1 MAELN
6 EPQARAVAH
15 AEGPLLVFA
24 GAGSGKTRVITYR
37 VANLLAE
44 HRVPPYRILAVTF
57 TNKAAGEL
65 RERLDQLAGEDVT
78 RDLWI
83 GTFHAV
89 CARLLRRY
97 HAEVGLERQFV
108 IYDASDQKAVVS
120 RVLKEM
126 GLDDK
131 RLPPKLALSLIH
143 AEKREARGPRDVDVS
158 RGGFDDTMV
167 EVYERYQR
175 ALATANAVDFDDLI
189 LHMMRIAED
198 PHSPAGRE
206 LRGRFEHVLVDE
218 FQDTNAIQYRLVRAL
233 AAQRRNL
240 CVVGDDDQSIYRWR
254 GADVRLIR
262 GFQRDFPDTMVVKL
276 EQNYRSTANIVRA
289 ALGVI
294 EPALEREPKKLWTSA
309 EDGEAV
315 RVRAVRDERDEADF
329 VARTVAQELGRG
341 TSASDMAIFYRVH
354 AQSRSLEEAFRVEN
368 LPYQIVGG
376 MKFFE
381 RAEVKDLV
389 AYLRLIENPRS
400 DADLM
405 RIINVPTRGIG
416 GKTVERL
423 LDTAARRGTSGY
435 DAIDAALEGKTLGTA
450 AKKKLSAFRD
460 MIEEL
465 RSAANELS
473 PHELAGRVLE
483 ESGYRRVLREED
495 TAESD
500 ARLENLEELLSSI
513 QEYEQDAEEAGEPA
527 TLGGY
532 LERVSLISAV
542 DTMQD
547 VPSVSL
553 MTVHSAKG
561 LEFDVVLLTG
571 MEEEIFPYRGL
582 DANEPEELDEE
593 RRLAYVAITRAR
605 QRLYISHAGMRMI
618 FGQTRYLSPS
628 RFLEDLPE
636 QGVVREGSAW
646 GGARPAYASPRRG
659 ADMTISPARW
669 RSSGVEIPAQPAQP
683 ALSPGQR
690 VVDTDAF
697 DDIPPHEPGRVVHPG
712 DPVFHKRFGD
722 GVVERVKVGVK
733 PTVVARFPGFGTRR
747 ILAQFLEFQ

>member
-6 EPQARAVAH
+6 EPQASAVAH
-15 AEGPLLVFA
+15 SGGPLLVFA

-97 HAEVGLERQFV
+97 HGEVGLERQFV
-108 IYDASDQKAVVS
+108 IYDTSDQKAVMN

-126 GLDDK
+126 DLDDK

-143 AEKREARGPRDVDVS
+143 AEKREGRGPRDVDVS
-158 RGGFDDTMV
+158 SRGGFDETML

-175 ALATANAVDFDDLI
+175 ALATANAVDFEDLI
-189 LHMMRIAED
+189 LHVMRIAED
-198 PHSPAGRE
+198 PDSAAGRE
-206 LRGRFEHVLVDE
+206 LRDRFDYVLVDE

-233 AAQRRNL
+233 AARSRNL

-262 GFQRDFPDTMVVKL
+262 NFRHDFPDATVVKL
-276 EQNYRSTANIVRA
+276 EQNYRSTANIVSA

-294 EPALEREPKKLWTSA
+294 EPALEREPKKLWTSSDA
-309 EDGEAV
+309 GDPV
-315 RVRAVRDERDEADF
+315 RVRAVRDERDEAAF
-329 VARTVAQELGRG
+329 VVRTVAAELGRG
-341 TSASDMAIFYRVH
+341 TSAADIAVFYRVH
-354 AQSRSLEEAFRVEN
+354 AQSRALEEAFRAEN

-416 GKTVERL
+416 GKTLERL
-423 LDTAARRGTSGY
+423 LDTAARRGTAAY
-435 DAIDAALEGKTLGTA
+435 DAIDAALEGKLLGTA
-450 AKKKLSAFRD
+450 AKKKVLAFREI
-460 MIEEL
+460 IEEL
-465 RSAANELS
+465 RSAATELS

-495 TAESD
+495 TAEAD

-513 QEYEQDAEEAGEPA
+513 REYEQDAHDAGETA

-532 LERVSLISAV
+532 LERVSLIAAV
-542 DTMQD
+542 DVMQD
-547 VPSVSL
+547 LPSVSL

-561 LEFDVVLLTG
+561 LEFDVVMLTG

-605 QRLYISHAGMRMI
+605 RRLYISHAGMRMI

-636 QGVVREGSAW
+636 EGVVREGSAW
-646 GGARPAYASPRRG
+646 GGASPTWSSPRRG
-659 ADMTISPARW
+659 SGAERAPARF
-669 RSSGVEIPAQPAQP
+669 RSFGAEAPEAPKLA
-683 ALSPGQR
+683 PGER
-690 VVDTDAF
+690 IVDHDAF
-697 DDIPPHEPGRVVHPG
+697 DDIPSDEPGRVVHPG
-712 DPVFHKRFGD
+712 DPVFHKRFGE
-722 GVVERVKVGVK
+722 GVVERVEAGVK